1 MISRLEDGVE
11 ADDVEHVEAVVV
23 GHLRYIRQIL
33 TLENVNPV
41 FCFVYFFVI
50 LFIYVVVVYQCTISN
65 VMVALGRLKLFC
77 RARFTLC

>member
-50 LFIYVVVVYQCTISN
+50 LFIYVVVVYHQSTISN
-65 VMVALGRLKLFC
+65 VWLHCAGEIEALL
-77 RARFTLC
+77 